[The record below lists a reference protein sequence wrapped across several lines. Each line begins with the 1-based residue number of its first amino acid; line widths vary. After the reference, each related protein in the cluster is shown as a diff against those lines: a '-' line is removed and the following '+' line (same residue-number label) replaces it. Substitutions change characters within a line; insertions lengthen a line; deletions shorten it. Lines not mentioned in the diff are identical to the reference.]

1 MAGSSTPAPRP
12 RRRDGGS
19 LVAGTPAV
27 ASDRSLLISI
37 EISDDSP
44 ASPEPHERLRAG
56 LAAVLAGG
64 GVKRADV
71 SLAIVDD
78 STIHELNRQYLNH
91 DEPTDVLSFLFERE
105 GDRLEGEIVVSR
117 DTAARSAPAYGWRVE
132 DELLLYV
139 IHGGLHLVGF
149 DDTTPDAAA
158 EMRRQEKHYLEPFG
172 LQPRS

>member
-1 MAGSSTPAPRP
+1 
-12 RRRDGGS
+12 
-19 LVAGTPAV
+19 LF
-27 ASDRSLLISI
+27 SI
-37 EISDDSP
+37 DISDQSP
-44 ASPEPHERLRAG
+44 ASADLHERLRAA

-64 GVKRADV
+64 GVEQAEV

-78 STIHELNRQYLNH
+78 PTIHQLNRQYLNH

-105 GDRLEGEIVVSR
+105 GSRLEGEIVVSR
-117 DTAARSAPAYGWRVE
+117 DTAARSAPAYGWRAE

-149 DDTTPDAAA
+149 DDTTADAAA

-172 LQPRS
+172 LQPRP